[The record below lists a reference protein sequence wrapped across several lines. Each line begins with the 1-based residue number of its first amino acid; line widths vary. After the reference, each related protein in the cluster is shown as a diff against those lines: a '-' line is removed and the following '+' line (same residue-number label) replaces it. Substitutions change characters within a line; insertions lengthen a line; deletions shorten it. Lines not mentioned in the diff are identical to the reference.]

1 MLVLLKKAV
10 VELDEMRGG
19 ELLEKEGLL
28 LHLQLH
34 VVCDVL
40 AHEDAL

>member
-1 MLVLLKKAV
+1 MLVLLKKAMV
-10 VELDEMRGG
+10 KLDKVRRGQ
-19 ELLEKEGLL
+19 LLEEERLL